1 MAAGSASTFDVEAD
15 RQKHKIESRGD
26 DRPKKKEQKKVTG
39 TEQKKI
45 GRRGGPRRGGI
56 WTRRGKNAFKIKLP
70 TKKLLCAEET
80 ETETERERERER
92 SCRGAASKP
101 KPKKK
106 EQPPLPR
113 QRKKKIIRL
122 LVAVSWDAVSGSFI
136 GRQ

>member
-80 ETETERERERER
+80 ETETEREREREKLQG
-92 SCRGAASKP
+92 SCVQTKAEKKRAA
-101 KPKKK
+101 
-106 EQPPLPR
+106 PPAKAA
-113 QRKKKIIRL
+113 KKKIIRL